1 MWSQKVFVVWEH
13 GLAGVLRATRD
24 PRGPVVDRSTLSKTI
39 TLSLRK
45 KKDLEEWLLFKII
58 KRYSVATFFCSV
70 WIPQVL
76 EQGHEKKIVLGPWK
90 RPGMLDV
97 GNPQCF
103 VAWYLH
109 GSTDQTTHPKSRN
122 IALLFLNRRY
132 LDLSLDWK
140 SPGPFFP
147 HLIGCLGQGMFL
159 LSVHYAHLWRLLIS
173 RQSEMY
179 SCISLSI
186 CHKEYDRT
194 ANPVATS
201 YCIVS
206 SFFSSPFFVLH
217 IHLN

>member
-1 MWSQKVFVVWEH
+1 MRLACQRQKVSQLPWRQTWKWEEGKRRKLPPHSMWSQKVFVVWEH

-122 IALLFLNRRY
+122 IALLF
-132 LDLSLDWK
+132 
-140 SPGPFFP
+140 F
-147 HLIGCLGQGMFL
+147 
-159 LSVHYAHLWRLLIS
+159 
-173 RQSEMY
+173 
-179 SCISLSI
+179 
-186 CHKEYDRT
+186 
-194 ANPVATS
+194 
-201 YCIVS
+201 
-206 SFFSSPFFVLH
+206 
-217 IHLN
+217 